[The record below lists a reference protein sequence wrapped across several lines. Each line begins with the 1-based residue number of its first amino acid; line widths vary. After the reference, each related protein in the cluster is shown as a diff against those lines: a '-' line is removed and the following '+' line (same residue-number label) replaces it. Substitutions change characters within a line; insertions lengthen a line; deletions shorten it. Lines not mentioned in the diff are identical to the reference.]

1 VFGLV
6 LLVASVGLA
15 DSLNPSTVLPALWL
29 VTLPHGGRL
38 GSYTWGVFAVYLAGG
53 LVLVFGPGPALIS
66 TLHDIRGPVEH
77 ILEIVGGVLVVA
89 FFIVLLRTQSSPP
102 DETPRLRR
110 ANTRTSAFMLGAGIM
125 AIELPTAFIY
135 FGVIAAILAADRAA
149 LAEISLLLLYNAMFV
164 TPIVAVLVTHRCAG
178 RRFDRWLLSSEARFR
193 HAGHV
198 ALTAVAGAGGATL
211 LVLGVTGLLAA

>member
-1 VFGLV
+1 MLALV

-15 DSLNPSTVLPALWL
+15 DSLNPSTVMPALWL
-29 VTLPHGGRL
+29 VTMPHGGRL
-38 GSYTWGVFAVYLAGG
+38 GSYTLGVFVVYLAGG

-77 ILEIVGGVLVVA
+77 ALEIAGGVLALA
-89 FFIVLLRTQSSPP
+89 FAFVLLRRQPSRH

-110 ANTRTSAFMLGAGIM
+110 ANTRASAFMLGAGIM

-135 FGVIAAILAADRAA
+135 FGVIAAILAADPAA
-149 LAEISLLLLYNAMFV
+149 PVEVSLLVLYNAMFV
-164 TPIVAVLVTHRCAG
+164 APIVAILVIHRLAG
-178 RRFDRWLLSSEARFR
+178 GRFDRWLLSSEARFR

-198 ALTAVAGAGGATL
+198 ALTAVAGAGGAAL

>member
-1 VFGLV
+1 MVALI
-6 LLVASVGLA
+6 LLVTSVGLA

-38 GSYTWGVFAVYLAGG
+38 GSYTLGVFAVYFAGG
-53 LVLVFGPGPALIS
+53 VLLVFGPGPALIS
-66 TLHDIRGPVEH
+66 TLHDIRGPFEH
-77 ILEIVGGVLVVA
+77 VLEIAGGVLALA
-89 FFIVLLRTQSSPP
+89 FAFVLLRRPP
-102 DETPRLRR
+102 SQHDETPRLRR
-110 ANTRTSAFMLGAGIM
+110 ANTSASACMLGAGIM

-135 FGVIAAILAADRAA
+135 FGVIAAILAADAA
-149 LAEISLLLLYNAMFV
+149 APVEISLLVLYNAMFV
-164 TPIVAVLVTHRCAG
+164 APIVAILVVHRLAG

-198 ALTAVAGAGGATL
+198 ALTAVAGAGGVAL